1 MQPSRYKQSGIVP
14 VIGKLFKGNRSADQ
28 RRDLEVGFLRPDVAR
43 RPWLTSFG
51 LAVSAK
57 LEVKACVAEP
67 KGAGRDGGLRW
78 CQGQR
83 QPFGNA
89 QVEGGVS
96 FESSAKH
103 SQAHP
108 SALPIRLRSRLLFLL
123 SRNHAAITGC
133 PYRQALP
140 QSAISISLTE
150 IEVVGVEACEVVAGN
165 KGRWLESCVDDFCG
179 PTFY

>member
-67 KGAGRDGGLRW
+67 KGAGRDGDSVGAK
-78 CQGQR
+78 
-83 QPFGNA
+83 GNA
-89 QVEGGVS
+89 S
-96 FESSAKH
+96 
-103 SQAHP
+103 P
-108 SALPIRLRSRLLFLL
+108 SAMPRLRVVSASKAVRNSHRLTLLHRLLGCGHGSRSCSDAVTQLL
-123 SRNHAAITGC
+123 RGVLTSGLC
-133 PYRQALP
+133 PSQ
-140 QSAISISLTE
+140 QSASASARL
-150 IEVVGVEACEVVAGN
+150 
-165 KGRWLESCVDDFCG
+165 R
-179 PTFY
+179 